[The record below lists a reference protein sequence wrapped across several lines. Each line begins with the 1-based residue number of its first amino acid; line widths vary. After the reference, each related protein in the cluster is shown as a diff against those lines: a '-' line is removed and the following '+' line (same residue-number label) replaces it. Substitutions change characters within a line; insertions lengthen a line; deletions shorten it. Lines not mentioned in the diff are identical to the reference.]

1 MRPSIRSGYQA
12 LLSGIFFGG
21 TWQDAGLSMVGG
33 FNALVR
39 TICARARCNLLL
51 VVLEIG
57 SLPSVPPRRQA
68 HWALRSVLAYFW
80 AWCGGC

>member
-39 TICARARCNLLL
+39 TICARARW
-51 VVLEIG
+51 
-57 SLPSVPPRRQA
+57 QFA
-68 HWALRSVLAYFW
+68 A
-80 AWCGGC
+80 CGT